1 MGRALLALQLEE
13 SRGHCDVRGKRS
25 LFSEYAA
32 DELVCLGDLLP
43 PGGGRDRWQR
53 AVASGFSRYKELA
66 PRQRANLVAE
76 AQYLLSA
83 TEAGAPNAA
92 AVAATATVAFGENNV
107 SSLNVGKNLH
117 KNHEDAAT
125 RARPGDDAGAGSA
138 SSLADFHSQPFSRE
152 TRKGAGGGKALI
164 HVSNTWEH
172 ALAQDSRQR
181 LEVSQVAGEKKNSGV
196 DGQKTQNDLHFDH
209 ASLPHSEPGVGVVGN
224 FATQTQGSEAW
235 HALRASRLTAS
246 AFANALGFWR
256 GGRLELWEEKLGL
269 AAAFA
274 GNDATEWG
282 SGKEDTALGVYKQIT
297 NTQVSHL
304 MFRVLSPDEAE
315 LWLGAR

>member
-1 MGRALLALQLEE
+1 
-13 SRGHCDVRGKRS
+13 
-25 LFSEYAA
+25 
-32 DELVCLGDLLP
+32 
-43 PGGGRDRWQR
+43 
-53 AVASGFSRYKELA
+53 VASGFSRYKELA

-181 LEVSQVAGEKKNSGV
+181 LEVSQVAGEKKK
-196 DGQKTQNDLHFDH
+196 Q
-209 ASLPHSEPGVGVVGN
+209 
-224 FATQTQGSEAW
+224 W
-235 HALRASRLTAS
+235 SRRS
-246 AFANALGFWR
+246 
-256 GGRLELWEEKLGL
+256 K
-269 AAAFA
+269 
-274 GNDATEWG
+274 
-282 SGKEDTALGVYKQIT
+282 
-297 NTQVSHL
+297 NTK
-304 MFRVLSPDEAE
+304 RSP
-315 LWLGAR
+315 L

>member
-1 MGRALLALQLEE
+1 MCAHFSRNCARLSPTTRAARHTRSRAMSPCTATRLWRGLTPAAGTRARRFASCVVNAQCSTGNAQSSSHGNITGHPSSSHVLVPGGNPGGPGAPAGSDDAGKRVGRALLALQLEE

-117 KNHEDAAT
+117 KNHVDAAT

-196 DGQKTQNDLHFDH
+196 DRSAALPGDARCDLRC
-209 ASLPHSEPGVGVVGN
+209 A
-224 FATQTQGSEAW
+224 
-235 HALRASRLTAS
+235 
-246 AFANALGFWR
+246 
-256 GGRLELWEEKLGL
+256 
-269 AAAFA
+269 
-274 GNDATEWG
+274 
-282 SGKEDTALGVYKQIT
+282 
-297 NTQVSHL
+297 
-304 MFRVLSPDEAE
+304 
-315 LWLGAR
+315 